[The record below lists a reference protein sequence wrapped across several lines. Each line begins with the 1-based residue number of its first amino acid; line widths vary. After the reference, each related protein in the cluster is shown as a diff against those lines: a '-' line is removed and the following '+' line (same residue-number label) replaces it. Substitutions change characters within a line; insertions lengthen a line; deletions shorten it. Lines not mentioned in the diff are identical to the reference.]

1 MNSVALVEFE
11 GDIRE
16 SLEKGLT
23 LLGGFDDL
31 RSPVII
37 KPNICTISDATG
49 FSVSKS
55 DVTDALIGLIMEEN
69 SNLAIRIVES
79 DSESKYAD
87 EAFKKFG
94 YSQLVDAM
102 KRIGTDISLI
112 NLSTSST
119 INVPFEGN
127 YFKNPTLPEIFSE
140 PHYMISVA
148 VAKTHYL
155 TFLTGALKNQFG
167 ILPRKNQS
175 YYHSYINEIIVD
187 LNCLIQPDL
196 CIIDARMGVEG
207 WNGPKTR
214 PLGVFIIGKKP
225 ASVDAT
231 LARIMQFE
239 PERILHLV
247 KSSEQGLGTL
257 NPTVKGMSIESVSV
271 GFNPPK

>member
-1 MNSVALVEFE
+1 MDSVALVRYE
-11 GDIRE
+11 GDIRGT
-16 SLEKGLT
+16 LEKGLT
-23 LLGGFDDL
+23 LLGGLDNL
-31 RSPVII
+31 KSPVII
-37 KPNICTISDATG
+37 KPNICTISDDTG

-55 DVTDALIGLIMEEN
+55 DVTEALIGLVMEEN

-87 EAFKKFG
+87 EAFEKFG
-94 YSQLVDAM
+94 YSQLVDGL
-102 KRIGTDISLI
+102 KHVGTDISLV
-112 NLSTSST
+112 NLSKSPT
-119 INVPFEGN
+119 IFLPF
-127 YFKNPTLPEIFSE
+127 
-140 PHYMISVA
+140 
-148 VAKTHYL
+148 THSL

-167 ILPRKNQS
+167 LLPRKNKNS
-175 YYHSYINEIIVD
+175 YHSHINGIIVD

-196 CIIDARMGVEG
+196 CIVDARMGVEG
-207 WNGPKTR
+207 WNGPKIR

-239 PERILHLV
+239 PERIPHLV

-257 NPTVKGMSIESVSV
+257 NPTVKGVSIDSVSV

>member
-1 MNSVALVEFE
+1 MDSVALVRYE
-11 GDIRE
+11 GDIRGT
-16 SLEKGLT
+16 LEKGLT
-23 LLGGFDDL
+23 LLGGLDNL
-31 RSPVII
+31 KSPVII
-37 KPNICTISDATG
+37 KPNICTISDDTG

-55 DVTDALIGLIMEEN
+55 DVTEALIGLVMEEN

-87 EAFKKFG
+87 EAFEKFG
-94 YSQLVDAM
+94 YSQLVDGL
-102 KRIGTDISLI
+102 KHVGTDISLV
-112 NLSTSST
+112 NLSKSPT
-119 INVPFEGN
+119 IFVPFEGN
-127 YFKNPTLPEIFSE
+127 YFNNPTLPEIFSE
-140 PHYMISVA
+140 PRYMISVA
-148 VAKTHYL
+148 VAKTHSL

-167 ILPRKNQS
+167 LLPRKNKNS
-175 YYHSYINEIIVD
+175 YHSHINGIIVD

-196 CIIDARMGVEG
+196 CIVDARMGVEG
-207 WNGPKTR
+207 WNGPKIR

-239 PERILHLV
+239 PERIPHLV

-257 NPTVKGMSIESVSV
+257 NPTVKGVSIDSVSV